1 MKNLPPL
8 NYIRSFE
15 ASARHLSFTKA
26 AEELG
31 MTQAAAS
38 GHVRALENYIGRP
51 LFVRAPRSLSLT
63 EVAASYLPVLRQALA
78 QIDVATGQI
87 LTVAHRQEVIIA
99 CPASLA
105 ANWLPRRLHA
115 FRDAAPEVEVT
126 IHATIWSETSDQ
138 IADLRITPR
147 HVSQPLVGHS
157 LGEEGLVM
165 VCSPSFMT
173 GPEAMTRPA
182 DVARHPMIHVL
193 GRQDHWEA
201 FARHH
206 ELASLPLSR
215 GLKTD
220 SSNVALEMAIAGLG
234 CAVTLA
240 SLAEI
245 HLQRG
250 LLVEPFPALLPS
262 GWDYDLHPGELS
274 PTRASETLMKF
285 LLQRE
290 GSKHRASPNDR
301 AAAPSM
307 DSP

>member
-1 MKNLPPL
+1 MKTLPPL

-15 ASARHLSFTKA
+15 ASARHLSFTRA

-31 MTQAAAS
+31 MTQAAVS

-51 LFVRAPRSLSLT
+51 LFLRAPRSLSLT
-63 EVAASYLPVLRQALA
+63 EVAASYLPSLRQALA

-105 ANWLPRRLHA
+105 TNWLPPRLRA
-115 FRDAAPEVEVT
+115 FRATSPEVDVT
-126 IHATIWSETSDQ
+126 VHATIWSETTDQ

-147 HVSQPLVGHS
+147 HVSQPLTGHS
-157 LGEEGLVM
+157 LGEENLVM
-165 VCSPSFMT
+165 VCTQAFLS
-173 GPEAMTRPA
+173 GPDALTRPA
-182 DVARHPMIHVL
+182 DIAHKPLIHVL
-193 GRQDHWEA
+193 GRQDHWES

-206 ELASLPLSR
+206 GVTTLHLAR

-240 SLAEI
+240 SLAEV

-250 LLVEPFPALLPS
+250 LLVQPFPDPIAS
-262 GWDYDLHPGELS
+262 GWGYDLHPGELS
-274 PTRASETLMKF
+274 PTRASERLMQF
-285 LLQRE
+285 LLQR
-290 GSKHRASPNDR
+290 A
-301 AAAPSM
+301 
-307 DSP
+307 